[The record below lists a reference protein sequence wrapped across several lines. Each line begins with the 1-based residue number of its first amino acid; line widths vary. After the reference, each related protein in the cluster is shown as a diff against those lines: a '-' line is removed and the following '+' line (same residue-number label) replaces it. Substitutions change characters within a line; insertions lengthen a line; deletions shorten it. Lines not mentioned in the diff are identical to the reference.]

1 MLKYGSQEARELTNL
16 STTDV
21 FKFLEASNVSTSEGT
36 VKTSMK
42 SKIDIYSLMELLSN
56 LSCLEVLSTT
66 TSFSLQTK

>member
-1 MLKYGSQEARELTNL
+1 VLKYGSQEARELTNL

-42 SKIDIYSLMELLSN
+42 SKIEII
-56 LSCLEVLSTT
+56 CAVLAYCADG
-66 TSFSLQTK
+66 